1 MSGGPVTQN
10 QADRAPETVSEPFD
24 VRVRTFAKGGDELT
38 VEEWVEREN
47 VLVTLTRADEKGA
60 ETVHA
65 YEFPNQA
72 AAEQFHAKLETT
84 LLEFG
89 WSFVGYLP
97 ERRTHEDRRQ
107 RLRNSDRRRWWTD
120 GAIILD

>member
-10 QADRAPETVSEPFD
+10 QADRAGETVSESFD

-38 VEEWVEREN
+38 VEEWVERET